1 MRTHAR
7 FPEIASGAGHYE
19 SFYIKA
25 CRPGGGEALWIRHTV
40 HKRPDEEPSASLW
53 LTHFDADEAGPRATK
68 ITYPASELS
77 VPTGAYIKVG
87 EATLDQSTA
96 RGSIPEDSL
105 PSSWDLTFTDEGE
118 AFHHLPSERMYRAK
132 LPRTKLLSPYPGAR
146 FSGTAKVGDREIA
159 LDGWPGMIGHN
170 WGAEHAERWIWLHAA
185 DLGGNPGD
193 YLDIAAGKIKIGPW
207 TTPWISNGVIVLDG
221 EQYRLGGLDRIYG
234 LDLEET
240 ENGLAFEVPGKGVN
254 AKGTI
259 SAPAKD
265 FVGWV
270 YADPKGP
277 EHNVVNCSIADLELK
292 VERAGE
298 RHARLEV
305 PGGTAYELGMRETD
319 HGVPLQPFPDG

>member
-1 MRTHAR
+1 M
-7 FPEIASGAGHYE
+7 PSGAGHYE

-40 HKRPDEEPSASLW
+40 HKRPDEEPTASLW
-53 LTHFDADEAGPRATK
+53 LTQFDADESSPRATK
-68 ITYPASELS
+68 ATYPATDLS

-87 EATLDQSTA
+87 DAILDESAA
-96 RGSIPEDSL
+96 RGSIAEDNL
-105 PSSWDLTFTDEGE
+105 AASWDLTFTDEHE
-118 AFHHLPSERMYRAK
+118 AFHHLPYERMYRGK

-146 FSGTAKVGDREIA
+146 FSGTAKVGDKEIS

-170 WGAEHAERWIWLHAA
+170 WGAEHAERWIWIHAA
-185 DLGGNPGD
+185 DLGGNKGD
-193 YLDIAAGKIKIGPW
+193 YLDVAAGRIKLGPW
-207 TTPWISNGVIVLDG
+207 TTPWIGNGVIVLDG

-234 LDLEET
+234 LNLDEV
-240 ENGLAFEVPGKGVN
+240 ENGLEFEVPGKGIN
-254 AKGTI
+254 AKGKI

-270 YADPKGP
+270 YADPRGP
-277 EHNVVNCSIADLELK
+277 EHNVINCSIADLELK

-305 PGGTAYELGMRETD
+305 PGGAAYELGMRETD
-319 HGVPLQPFPDG
+319 HGFPLQPFPDG